1 MLCPTPQPGPEQGTK
16 CREKDLDADT
26 RQNKLRPIR
35 VTSGKSPPPLCLSFL
50 PCKTEVRSSTSYKI
64 KVIMEVKVLINH

>member
-1 MLCPTPQPGPEQGTK
+1 MLCPTPQPCPEQGTK

-50 PCKTEVRSSTSYKI
+50 PCKMEVRSSTSYKI